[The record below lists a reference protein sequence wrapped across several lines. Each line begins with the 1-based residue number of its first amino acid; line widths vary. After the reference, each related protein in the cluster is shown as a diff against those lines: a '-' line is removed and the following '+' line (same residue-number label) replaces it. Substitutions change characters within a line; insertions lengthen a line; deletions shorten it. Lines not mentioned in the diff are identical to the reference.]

1 MSGFQFLPEQKKMWA
16 THRACSLNRG
26 ESFQETPSHPF
37 LPLFLKAPPVPV
49 LATRLR
55 WQPGSWQ
62 SVLGSSSICR
72 TRAISCEL
80 EQEMS
85 PKLTSPS
92 GGNVPEHL
100 EDLNIWKTSLSSDKC
115 AGHSIQLGPQET
127 SHASAGSRGVGCSGG
142 FLLIGSKCCQRFVL
156 LVCCFFFL
164 GKSSSALMAFGSKSD
179 RGKPAAH
186 LHLQ

>member
-1 MSGFQFLPEQKKMWA
+1 
-16 THRACSLNRG
+16 
-26 ESFQETPSHPF
+26 
-37 LPLFLKAPPVPV
+37 
-49 LATRLR
+49 
-55 WQPGSWQ
+55 
-62 SVLGSSSICR
+62 
-72 TRAISCEL
+72 
-80 EQEMS
+80 MS
-85 PKLTSPS
+85 PELTSPS

-127 SHASAGSRGVGCSGG
+127 SRASAGSRGVGCSGG
-142 FLLIGSKCCQRFVL
+142 FLLIGSKCCQHFVL
-156 LVCCFFFL
+156 LVFFFSP